1 MLKDVSYKKNKTM
14 NCKTLHTKIIFFI
27 EGELPGREMEEV
39 KIHLER
45 CPDCAA
51 FAEEMKKT
59 IAIIDNEKEPQLNP
73 FFYTRV
79 KARLENQSEQ
89 VAATR
94 QVAVLK
100 RILQP
105 ALFSLLLLAGVYTG
119 IKIGQP
125 VKINYDVPVFAENE
139 VVPYFNEMEA
149 EAIENFLME

>member
-1 MLKDVSYKKNKTM
+1 MK
-14 NCKTLHTKIIFFI
+14 CKTLHSKIIFFTD
-27 EGELPGREMEEV
+27 GELPAAEMQQI
-39 KIHLER
+39 KIHLSE
-45 CPDCAA
+45 CADCAA
-51 FAEEMKKT
+51 FASEMRKT
-59 IAIIDNEKEPQLNP
+59 LAVINNEKEPQLNP

-89 VAATR
+89 VAVTR
-94 QVAVLK
+94 KVAVLT

-125 VKINYDVPVFAENE
+125 VKINHDVPVFAENE